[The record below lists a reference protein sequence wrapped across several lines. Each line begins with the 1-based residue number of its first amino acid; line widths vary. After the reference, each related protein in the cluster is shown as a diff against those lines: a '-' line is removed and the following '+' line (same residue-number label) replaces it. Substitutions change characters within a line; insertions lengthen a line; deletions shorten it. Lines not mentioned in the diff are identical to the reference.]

1 MTAPKHPSAREV
13 LERRTATVGHAPT
26 VAVSSGHPTFPKAP
40 DGAPSGI
47 VPHELVSLGVA
58 HDADELRR
66 VLARENMRARIY
78 QRSCELCTAFVF
90 TSRWFQGSPLETRV
104 DAAVAWVR
112 FNDELVRVGLSRL

>member
-13 LERRTATVGHAPT
+13 LERRTAAAAP
-26 VAVSSGHPTFPKAP
+26 VPAAAVSTTETHVVGDRIAHVRFMPEP
-40 DGAPSGI
+40 
-47 VPHELVSLGVA
+47 VSLGVA

-90 TSRWFQGSPLETRV
+90 TSRWFQGSPLEARV